1 MEPLVKLPMSLG
13 LIVWNQ
19 LKEHGIEPRK
29 NKLGII
35 DFSFKKEEL
44 ELITELKIVNP
55 TSRNIEGISLLPNL
69 KKLELESKGITAHK
83 QKKMIASISDD
94 EIKEIA
100 QCTSLEE
107 LSIVNQ
113 AEISYIDVSRLSN
126 LRVLEIHHNEN
137 LDEIIGLEEINGL
150 WEIDIFGN
158 NRLGKIENLDRIIL
172 SNEELADLQLDVLS
186 FPDAIGL
193 NRSTMEYNDDA
204 LEAIKELDAKWK
216 ESMHGKTQI
225 VINNAQMILLH
236 NKACQILDENIPMGA
251 ETKDIIVGIERYMSY
266 INLLSYFRLP
276 YVFHLCLHNNLHY
289 VFVFL

>member
-1 MEPLVKLPMSLG
+1 
-13 LIVWNQ
+13 
-19 LKEHGIEPRK
+19 
-29 NKLGII
+29 
-35 DFSFKKEEL
+35 
-44 ELITELKIVNP
+44 
-55 TSRNIEGISLLPNL
+55 
-69 KKLELESKGITAHK
+69 
-83 QKKMIASISDD
+83 MIASISDD

-193 NRSTMEYNDDA
+193 NRSTMEYN
-204 LEAIKELDAKWK
+204 E
-216 ESMHGKTQI
+216 
-225 VINNAQMILLH
+225 
-236 NKACQILDENIPMGA
+236 
-251 ETKDIIVGIERYMSY
+251 
-266 INLLSYFRLP
+266 
-276 YVFHLCLHNNLHY
+276 
-289 VFVFL
+289 

>member
-193 NRSTMEYNDDA
+193 NRSTMEY
-204 LEAIKELDAKWK
+204 
-216 ESMHGKTQI
+216 GK
-225 VINNAQMILLH
+225 
-236 NKACQILDENIPMGA
+236 
-251 ETKDIIVGIERYMSY
+251 
-266 INLLSYFRLP
+266 NLCMVKRKL
-276 YVFHLCLHNNLHY
+276 
-289 VFVFL
+289 

>member
-158 NRLGKIENLDRIIL
+158 NRLGKIEN
-172 SNEELADLQLDVLS
+172 
-186 FPDAIGL
+186 F
-193 NRSTMEYNDDA
+193 
-204 LEAIKELDAKWK
+204 IK
-216 ESMHGKTQI
+216 
-225 VINNAQMILLH
+225 
-236 NKACQILDENIPMGA
+236 
-251 ETKDIIVGIERYMSY
+251 
-266 INLLSYFRLP
+266 
-276 YVFHLCLHNNLHY
+276 
-289 VFVFL
+289 